1 MPPVVVHEVGKGL
14 SWRQFVDLPLVFS
27 GETPAAGWLLAVQR
41 RRLTSNRYA
50 GEFACFLARRNGVP
64 VGRITAHR
72 LQGQSD
78 GSFGFFAAERPGD
91 TDVASAL
98 ITAAATWLA
107 ERGAALMIGP
117 LSWTSEEEAG
127 VLVGGADVRPTTGR
141 AWTPEWYGDLLAGA
155 GLQVMEE
162 LRSYR
167 LAAVAGAGPESMSPA
182 ELLVPAELVV
192 PAELA
197 PYADPALL
205 LRTVTGDGA
214 VVAVP
219 DVAVEL
225 GRGTARQAWKLAK
238 RARTR
243 AWDTCVV
250 VALDGDPS
258 RIIPALCAAAG
269 RAGYSWV
276 VSPWAPPGNEPALV
290 HRLYRQQLMSQGIET
305 GPLVRH
311 GDYAKL
317 GRVAPARSQAQ
328 GEA

>member
-14 SWRQFVDLPLVFS
+14 SWRQFVDLRLVFS
-27 GETPAAGWLLAVQR
+27 GESPEAGWLLAVQR
-41 RRLTSNRYA
+41 KRLTSNRYP
-50 GEFACFLARRNGVP
+50 GDFACFLARRRGEP

-72 LQGQSD
+72 LEGQAD
-78 GSFGFFAAERPGD
+78 GSFGFFAVERPGD
-91 TDVASAL
+91 SEVAGAL
-98 ITAAATWLA
+98 IAAAATWLA
-107 ERGAALMIGP
+107 ERGAARMIGP
-117 LSWTSEEEAG
+117 LSWTAEEEAG

-141 AWTPEWYGDLLAGA
+141 AWTPAWYGDLLAGA
-155 GLQVMEE
+155 GLHVMEE

-167 LAAVAGAGPESMSPA
+167 LAAVAGAGPTAGTGPGLLSPA
-182 ELLVPAELVV
+182 ELMVPADLT
-192 PAELA
+192 A
-197 PYADPALL
+197 YADPALL
-205 LRTVTGDGA
+205 LRTATGDGA

-219 DVAVEL
+219 DVAAEL

-250 VALDGDPS
+250 LALDGDPS
-258 RIIPALCAAAG
+258 LVVPALCAAAG

-276 VSPWAPPGNEPALV
+276 VSPWAPPTTEAALV
-290 HRLYRQQLMSQGIET
+290 HRLYWQQLMRQGIET

-317 GRVAPARSQAQ
+317 GRVAPAPSQAQ